1 MQSKDK
7 LLIVTNLYPLPWQP
21 TRATFNFQQF
31 GYLEEH
37 CQVSYLIPVAFA
49 DWWANRKQLPADQSK
64 IRYVPYFY
72 LPKFG
77 RRFYGKLMQ
86 WSLSLFAGHWIRSTR
101 ANKVLGSWAYPDGV
115 ASQAIA
121 SKLNA
126 EFYLKVHGSDIN
138 MHAQYPER
146 ANQITRI
153 ANASQGVLSVSQ
165 DLAEKMI
172 KLGIDENKIRTIYNG
187 VNLKKFT
194 ASEADTTEPYIVFVG
209 NLKKEKG
216 VLELLEG
223 FSQIASKYAE
233 ISLRYVGSGPMLPVL
248 KDKVKKLGLKDR
260 VVFEGVK
267 AHDELPEIIAKA
279 TILSLP
285 SYNEGVPNVVLES
298 MACSTPVVA
307 TAVGGIPE
315 VVTEETGII
324 VPEISAK
331 SVAKGLSA
339 ALDKEWDGTRIR
351 QHAESF
357 SWAKNTSLT
366 LNLLKIKEK

>member
-1 MQSKDK
+1 MQPKDK

-37 CQVSYLIPVAFA
+37 CQVSYLIPVAFP

-101 ANKVLGSWAYPDGV
+101 ANKVLGSWAYPDGI
-115 ASQAIA
+115 ASHAIA
-121 SKLNA
+121 NKLNA

-146 ANQITRI
+146 ARQIKYI
-153 ANASQGVLSVSQ
+153 ANASEGILSVSQ
-165 DLAEKMI
+165 DLAEKMANI
-172 KLGIDENKIRTIYNG
+172 GIDKNKISVIYNG
-187 VNLKKFT
+187 VNLEKFT
-194 ASEADTTEPYIVFVG
+194 AREVDSLKPYIVFVG

-223 FSQIASKYAE
+223 FSQITSKYAE
-233 ISLRYVGSGPMLPVL
+233 ISLRYVGSGPMLSVL
-248 KDKVKKLGLKDR
+248 KDKVKKLGLEDR

-357 SWAKNTSLT
+357 SWTKNTSLT